1 MHVSRERAAQSEERV
16 AIYHLSVKLVTRGA
30 GRSATAAAAYRAATR
45 VHDERTGL
53 VFDYSRK
60 RGVEHTEIVLPSAQR
75 EAAWAHDRARLWNA
89 AETAEKRK
97 DARVAREY
105 EVALPHELNAAQRRD
120 LVRAFA
126 QDLAER
132 HGGAIDV
139 AIHRPHRE
147 GDTRNHHAHLLATT
161 RVVTDDG
168 LGSKTSIEWKDADRA
183 RRGLEAGRVE
193 VTAIRSR
200 WAAIVNEHLE
210 EHGHAARIDH
220 RSLDAQGVD
229 REPTYHKGPAVTAIE
244 RRGEDARVTER
255 MREDIGERL
264 MLAAERG
271 RLERESN
278 ELARSIVDTTAD
290 LQAAITAREAE
301 RAASPVEAI
310 QPPTPSMA
318 DIRRDARTQWLALI
332 AEQGRAER
340 QATETHRT
348 SVLDLSGNV
357 AAAAVSRT
365 TTGETTTREHAQASW
380 LIHRAEHSTGRD
392 GNRDAS
398 TPEQGKAPGTQPDD
412 DLAK

>member
-1 MHVSRERAAQSEERV
+1 M

-30 GRSATAAAAYRAATR
+30 GRSSTAASAYRAATR
-45 VHDERTGL
+45 VRDERTGL

-75 EAAWAHDRARLWNA
+75 EAARWANDRERLWNA
-89 AETAEKRK
+89 AELAEKRK

-161 RVVTDDG
+161 RVVTDAG
-168 LGSKTSIEWKDADRA
+168 LGGKTSIEWKDADRTK
-183 RRGLEAGRVE
+183 RGLEPGRME
-193 VTAIRSR
+193 VTAIRGR

-244 RRGEDARVTER
+244 RRGEETRVVER

-264 MLAAERG
+264 ALAAERG
-271 RLERESN
+271 RLERESH
-278 ELARSIVDTTAD
+278 ELARSIIVTTAD
-290 LQAAITAREAE
+290 LK
-301 RAASPVEAI
+301 VG
-310 QPPTPSMA
+310 
-318 DIRRDARTQWLALI
+318 DRRPRRR
-332 AEQGRAER
+332 G
-340 QATETHRT
+340 T
-348 SVLDLSGNV
+348 SY
-357 AAAAVSRT
+357 
-365 TTGETTTREHAQASW
+365 
-380 LIHRAEHSTGRD
+380 
-392 GNRDAS
+392 
-398 TPEQGKAPGTQPDD
+398 
-412 DLAK
+412 